1 MDLPTHNPQNAQQQL
16 LQRQAMNRSSFYML
30 LFLLSLLFLNFSD
43 DETARAGKPTIDEM
57 LKSLQYEKEILH
69 NVTFGVNVT
78 HPLPSSIASQIQE
91 ITAIGQSN
99 PASHYYHNVTGVF
112 RGDWE
117 SKNIEFTEPEH
128 LNKTTR
134 DEARGS
140 FRFDGIGSFTLHLKS
155 IATKNENVNFIEGY
169 MRLKDADKSD
179 YGVLLLAEGVHFLS
193 NGTIY
198 LMGVPDSV
206 PLPLEDLLHM
216 LPSNQSM
223 LETND
228 AITEQINKRIE
239 ELEKL
244 ATWGG
249 QQIAE
254 SGELENPQGITT
266 IRPPPLEIS
275 SVMFSPNCGL
285 AMSINE
291 ATGIKIEKYYSKAIS
306 YASMATVIA
315 IVQIFAL
322 IHQMEYTPTPSSISN
337 VSYWT
342 IAMQAMMDGYI
353 CLLHLT
359 TGVVIDTVFTPF
371 AAAAFFSF
379 VLVSVFG
386 MRYLLVVW
394 RIQRPE
400 ATILS
405 RLRPARPP
413 ENGTENNTTNTSNTR
428 NILPVS
434 TTPAPS
440 NSHRDVSL
448 LYYRLYAMLL
458 FGLFLFY
465 QTATRSAL
473 IQNIILGLL
482 GFVFYS
488 FWVPQII
495 RSVLRGC
502 RRPLSPRYVV
512 AMSITRLIIPL
523 YFCACPHNVLS
534 REPTRWIWVLVAYVA
549 FQVMILFL
557 QDIWGPRFFV
567 PERYLPQTYNYHPVL
582 PPEDEESPQ
591 GERSDRDAGAQRAPK
606 ECPVCML
613 PIDLFPSGH
622 TGLHVLGRIQYMVT
636 PCHHHFHT
644 DCLEKVIGFGF

>member
-1 MDLPTHNPQNAQQQL
+1 
-16 LQRQAMNRSSFYML
+16 
-30 LFLLSLLFLNFSD
+30 
-43 DETARAGKPTIDEM
+43 
-57 LKSLQYEKEILH
+57 
-69 NVTFGVNVT
+69 
-78 HPLPSSIASQIQE
+78 
-91 ITAIGQSN
+91 
-99 PASHYYHNVTGVF
+99 
-112 RGDWE
+112 
-117 SKNIEFTEPEH
+117 
-128 LNKTTR
+128 
-134 DEARGS
+134 
-140 FRFDGIGSFTLHLKS
+140 
-155 IATKNENVNFIEGY
+155 GY

-254 SGELENPQGITT
+254 SGAASYPTQHQNVTSIRRWLTLILRLTELENPQGITT

-379 VLVSVFG
+379 VL
-386 MRYLLVVW
+386 
-394 RIQRPE
+394 
-400 ATILS
+400 
-405 RLRPARPP
+405 
-413 ENGTENNTTNTSNTR
+413 
-428 NILPVS
+428 
-434 TTPAPS
+434 
-440 NSHRDVSL
+440 
-448 LYYRLYAMLL
+448 
-458 FGLFLFY
+458 
-465 QTATRSAL
+465 
-473 IQNIILGLL
+473 
-482 GFVFYS
+482 
-488 FWVPQII
+488 
-495 RSVLRGC
+495 
-502 RRPLSPRYVV
+502 
-512 AMSITRLIIPL
+512 
-523 YFCACPHNVLS
+523 
-534 REPTRWIWVLVAYVA
+534 
-549 FQVMILFL
+549 
-557 QDIWGPRFFV
+557 
-567 PERYLPQTYNYHPVL
+567 YLPQTYNYHPVL